1 MPWSFDHYVL
11 KFQNAAN
18 ANYMNYTVLAPPLG
32 GANSAPQTL
41 QNGCSGLYRT
51 YLLFGPPGSG
61 KGTQGKALGS
71 VPRFFHCACGE
82 VFRSIDTRTQLGQ
95 AFIYY
100 SGRGELVPDE
110 LSLELW
116 RESIVGAVE
125 THRFKPE
132 LDTLVLDGIPRN
144 LKQAKLMTSR
154 IDVLK
159 IFHLACP
166 DRSELVKRLK
176 KRALKDNR
184 LDDANEAVIH
194 KRLET
199 YDIETKPIL
208 DYYDPALI
216 HQIDAT
222 QTPAR
227 VLWEILGVITG
238 VSPLENPGRNHLS

>member
-1 MPWSFDHYVL
+1 MNSSVL
-11 KFQNAAN
+11 RPHIREP
-18 ANYMNYTVLAPPLG
+18 YPVPET
-32 GANSAPQTL
+32 SR
-41 QNGCSGLYRT
+41 NGCSGLYRT
-51 YLLFGPPGSG
+51 YLLFGAPGSG
-61 KGTQGKALGS
+61 KGTQGKALGM
-71 VPRFFHCACGE
+71 VPRFFHCACGD
-82 VFRSIDTRTQLGQ
+82 VFRSIDTRTKLGQ

-116 RESIVGAVE
+116 RESILGAVE

-144 LKQAKLMTSR
+144 LKQAKLMTTR

-166 DRSELVKRLK
+166 DRSELIRRLK

-184 LDDANEAVIH
+184 LDDANEAVINQ
-194 KRLET
+194 RLET
-199 YDIETKPIL
+199 YETETKPIL
-208 DYYDPALI
+208 GYYDPALI

-222 QTPAR
+222 QSPAR

-238 VSPLENPGRNHLS
+238 MTQDLTPLVSIHK